1 MGMVPVAPNNL
12 RIGSEGDKKM
22 SGWGVKPV
30 DLGSNKMERMYR
42 PTLIEMINLT
52 NFFGSR
58 NPRVQTLF
66 FHNEAGLATL
76 QYGHLDSDALISFL
90 QMGQR
95 MDCR

>member
-30 DLGSNKMERMYR
+30 DLGSNKMERMYM

-52 NFFGSR
+52 NLLGSR
-58 NPRVQTLF
+58 NPRVQILF
-66 FHNEAGLATL
+66 FHIEAGLAIL

-90 QMGQR
+90 QLGQR

>member
-1 MGMVPVAPNNL
+1 VAPNNSS
-12 RIGSEGDKKM
+12 IGPEGDRKV
-22 SGWGVKPV
+22 SGCGDKPA
-30 DLGSNKMERMYR
+30 DLGSNKMERRYI

-58 NPRVQTLF
+58 NLRVQTLF

-90 QMGQR
+90 QLGQR

>member
-30 DLGSNKMERMYR
+30 DLGSNKMERMYM

-52 NFFGSR
+52 NLLGSR

-66 FHNEAGLATL
+66 FHIDAGLAIV

-90 QMGQR
+90 QLGQR

>member
-22 SGWGVKPV
+22 SGWGVRPV
-30 DLGSNKMERMYR
+30 DLGSNKMERMYM
-42 PTLIEMINLT
+42 PTLIEMINLA
-52 NFFGSR
+52 NLLGSL

-66 FHNEAGLATL
+66 FHLEAGLAIL

-90 QMGQR
+90 QLGQR